1 MPLALRYDNQDVSKY
16 TVEKTCIF
24 FSFPYLCLDAV
35 GLRKYY
41 DKNNVEH
48 PPRTLLQS
56 HYRLNKTEDRDKL
69 QCIKWLEAHKLTS
82 CIVASEPEKEKWS
95 RSQVEEL
102 FYVPQFWGLIVG
114 PGEQRAQS
122 SLNTAEYN

>member
-24 FSFPYLCLDAV
+24 FTFPYLCLST
-35 GLRKYY
+35 GSLRKYY
-41 DKNNVEH
+41 ENSVEH

-69 QCIKWLEAHKLTS
+69 QCVRWLEAHKPKS
-82 CIVASEPEKEKWS
+82 CAMTREPKKKNGS
-95 RSQVEEL
+95 SDQFQEL
-102 FYVPQFWGLIVG
+102 LFVPQLWGLVVG
-114 PGEQRAQS
+114 SGQECDIA
-122 SLNTAEYN
+122 